1 MIPDWVEQA
10 FKDANI
16 EIKTFEG
23 LGKNYLDSGADY
35 VHILGGD
42 RHVNLDGTFELQ
54 TLKAIVWWM
63 EDQIKEKALQE
74 LTDQAQELD
83 MGY

>member
-1 MIPDWVEQA
+1 MPEWVEQA

-16 EIKTFEG
+16 EIKTYEG
-23 LGKNYLDSGADY
+23 LEKNYLDSGTDY

-42 RHVNLDGTFELQ
+42 RHAELDSTFELQ

-74 LTDQAQELD
+74 LADQAQELD
-83 MGY
+83 LGY